1 MTPESRELLKDA
13 FAIIDGIPDE
23 LIAFGPP
30 RRLKGISLDNGT
42 VCSPEGWL
50 AQHPAFIER
59 GLALSSDG
67 MAVLFKGEGYFKLSQ
82 AYPMAQVFG
91 IPLDEANRL
100 FGILSDRSQSE
111 GRVLTD
117 KEIWQ
122 QRMREYLGTRDDV
135 EYKAAVEAEVASM
148 DPKFSSDVPL

>member
-1 MTPESRELLKDA
+1 MTPESRELLREA
-13 FAIIDGIPDE
+13 YAIIDGIPDE

-30 RRLKGISLDNGT
+30 RRLKGPSLDNGT

-59 GLALSSDG
+59 GLALSGDG

-91 IPLDEANRL
+91 IPLDEASRL
-100 FGILSDRSQSE
+100 FGLVSERSRIE

-117 KEIWQ
+117 KEVWQ
-122 QRMREYLGTRDDV
+122 QRMREYLGAQDNV
-135 EYKAAVEAEVASM
+135 EHRAAVEAEVASM
-148 DPKFSSDVPL
+148 NPQFSNDVPL